1 MQSSGRHFT
10 CAMESKMGSLLNQSA
25 SLVAFVRAVEAGSFS
40 AAARNAGTT
49 PSAISKGIGR
59 LEAELGTKLFR
70 RSTRTLS
77 LTPDG
82 QAFFDRVAPLLRD
95 IDDSADAI
103 RPSGAARGRLRVS
116 MPSELGRLLM
126 PSITTVFL
134 SRHGDLELDLVLVDR
149 HVDVIREG
157 YDVVFRVGETPDS
170 DLNARTL
177 ALLDMALVASPALL
191 RQRGAPSTIEELRE
205 LPFVRYLLRGRSL
218 PVTFADGTTI
228 LPQGRMGMDTGFGLR
243 AAALNGMGV
252 AYLMKCTV
260 QDDIDRGDLVQ
271 VMKNHRLPSLPLQ
284 ALHAF
289 GRLTPVR
296 VKLFSEFI
304 AQQMRRIIG
313 KQG

>member
-1 MQSSGRHFT
+1 MQSSGRHFI
-10 CAMESKMGSLLNQSA
+10 CAMESKMSSLLNQSA

-82 QAFFDRVAPLLRD
+82 QAFFDRIAPLLRD

-103 RPSGAARGRLRVS
+103 RPSGDARGRLRVS
-116 MPSELGRLLM
+116 MPSEFGRLLM
-126 PSITTVFL
+126 KPIATEFL
-134 SRHGDLELDLVLVDR
+134 ARHPDLELDIVLVDR
-149 HVDVIREG
+149 HVDVIGEG
-157 YDVVFRVGETPDS
+157 YDVVFRVGETAES
-170 DLNARTL
+170 DLKTRTL
-177 ALLDMALVASPALL
+177 ARLEMALVASPEFLHEQGHPTTVDA
-191 RQRGAPSTIEELRE
+191 LRE

-218 PVTFADGTTI
+218 PVIFADGTTI
-228 LPQGRMGMDTGFGLR
+228 VPQGRMGLDTGFGLR
-243 AAALNGMGV
+243 TAALSGMGV

-260 QDDIDRGDLVQ
+260 QEDIDRGDLVQ
-271 VMKNHRLPSLPLQ
+271 VMKKHRLPSLPLQ

-296 VKLFSEFI
+296 VKLFSDFI
-304 AQQMRRIIG
+304 AQQMRDIA
-313 KQG
+313 QA